1 VSVFAVQTTELVEN
15 TKGEL
20 FHFKNQLKYLEN
32 LEIYISSISRTK
44 CTMAYTNLKTL
55 LFYKPGF
62 RMLSL
67 LSEFKVYPNS
77 QIKNKFQLFWANH
90 YSEQLDM
97 IDKENTIKTK
107 RNNVKRYLRVLT
119 YILMFFINMKIAH
132 RRKLRA
138 MEKSDLEEDDEVIE
152 ETNLKTKRF
161 GFFGRKKKIDSVR
174 LIRFEMSIFSIR
186 WSVQKIVDIEEL
198 LTNPTVQL
206 KKKMSII
213 YWNCNQ
219 EGFPIEK
226 ID

>member
-1 VSVFAVQTTELVEN
+1 
-15 TKGEL
+15 
-20 FHFKNQLKYLEN
+20 
-32 LEIYISSISRTK
+32 
-44 CTMAYTNLKTL
+44 
-55 LFYKPGF
+55 
-62 RMLSL
+62 
-67 LSEFKVYPNS
+67 
-77 QIKNKFQLFWANH
+77 
-90 YSEQLDM
+90 
-97 IDKENTIKTK
+97 
-107 RNNVKRYLRVLT
+107 
-119 YILMFFINMKIAH
+119 MKIAH

-198 LTNPTVQL
+198 STNPTVQL